1 MTNLNDVIYIHDKFE
16 KLSST
21 NRAIEWY
28 KCKTNPFYFIFN
40 YVFIPE
46 IGGILKYEHS
56 AMSEKIKRFVKSV
69 TKYHKCLFMA
79 SRQLGKALSLDT
91 QIPTA
96 SGDYKLL
103 RDLKIGDYILDSKS
117 KPTKIIGI
125 TGTMY
130 GRPCFTIEFSTGE
143 FIIADKNHLWKD
155 KDNKLLTTNEIHL
168 LFLSNKG
175 FYITD
180 EIHIVS
186 ISRRNESVPVKCI
199 QVENSDGMFLCGKTK
214 IPTHNS
220 TISACLLEWACN
232 FYPYV
237 PATILN
243 ANKSYALENLDKVKF
258 IHNNL
263 PPSLRTPL
271 KYKGDR
277 KTTMEYMHGSII
289 RVFYP
294 SSTTNATGLAR
305 SLTSPIL
312 YVDECAHIRHMKDA
326 YASAQPTLS
335 RAREQAK
342 KNNYPYFI
350 ILKLLGIQ

>member
-1 MTNLNDVIYIHDKFE
+1 MSDLPSSVEYVHRRFD

-21 NRAIEWY
+21 ERAIEWL

-40 YVFIPE
+40 YAFIPE
-46 IGGILKYEHS
+46 IGGVLKYEHS
-56 AMSEKIKRFVKSV
+56 LMGGKIKRFVKSV
-69 TKYHKCLFMA
+69 FRYHKCLFMA

-91 QIPTA
+91 PIPTP
-96 SGDYKLL
+96 SGEYVLL
-103 RDLKIGDYILDSKS
+103 KDLKIGDFVLDDKS
-117 KPTKIIGI
+117 QPTKIIGI

-155 KDNKLLTTNEIHL
+155 KDNKLLTTNDIHL

-175 FYITD
+175 FYIND
-180 EIHIVS
+180 KIHIVS
-186 ISRRNESVPVKCI
+186 ISRKHNSVPVKCI
-199 QVENSDGMFLCGKTK
+199 QVENSDGIFLCGKTK

-220 TISACLLEWACN
+220 TISACMLEWACN

-243 ANKSYALENLDKVKF
+243 ANKGFALENIEKVKF

-263 PPSLRTPL
+263 PTFLRTPL
-271 KYKGDR
+271 KYKGER
-277 KTTMEYMHGSII
+277 KTTMEYKHGSII

-294 SSTTNATGLAR
+294 SSTTSATILAR
-305 SLTSPIL
+305 SLTAPIL
-312 YVDECAHIRHMKDA
+312 YVDECAHIRHM
-326 YASAQPTLS
+326 
-335 RAREQAK
+335 REAFLIQAPL
-342 KNNYPYFI
+342 YSDVY
-350 ILKLLGIQ
+350 